1 MFCLRGIQTFGLA
14 VVLAA
19 SCTSSIAQVVDSGEP
34 LPEPYVRAL
43 NAWQKK
49 VKYAA
54 KIVGGNKAKAERHPW
69 QVALVIPGI
78 SDNLYALF
86 CGGVLIAPEW
96 VLTSAHCVRGLSG
109 AQVEVLYGTTHLR
122 MGGRRETVVAIH
134 PNPKYVA
141 RPRASDLALL
151 KLSST
156 VSAQQIELIAE
167 DDEPGVLSGSTTL
180 TVAGWGNIYEHGIR
194 SVQLMEV
201 EVPSV
206 TLQECGRQEAHPGK
220 LTDSMLCAGFPDG
233 KRDACEGDSGGP
245 AVVWAGN
252 DARLAAVVSW
262 GDGCGDP
269 MKYGVYARVAVH
281 AEWIR
286 KVKEQ

>member
-1 MFCLRGIQTFGLA
+1 MLRRARILTTGL
-14 VVLAA
+14 VVALAA
-19 SCTSSIAQVVDSGEP
+19 WSANSVAQVEASGEP
-34 LPEPYVRAL
+34 LPEPYLSAL

-49 VKYAA
+49 AKYAA
-54 KIVGGNKAKAERHPW
+54 KILGGVEAKEERHPW
-69 QVALVIPGI
+69 QVALVIPEI

-96 VLTSAHCVRGLSG
+96 VLTAAHCVRGLG
-109 AQVEVLYGTTHLR
+109 ELQVQVLYGTTNLR
-122 MGGRRETVVAIH
+122 LGGTRQTVVAIH

-151 KLSST
+151 RLSSAVT
-156 VSAQQIELIAE
+156 AQRIEPIEEDAE
-167 DDEPGVLSGSTTL
+167 AEVVRGSTTL
-180 TVAGWGNIYEHGIR
+180 TVAGWGNIYDYGIR
-194 SVQLMEV
+194 SVRLMEV

-206 TLQECGRQEAHPGK
+206 TLEECGRPEAHPGK

-233 KRDACEGDSGGP
+233 QRDACEGDSGGP

-252 DARLAAVVSW
+252 GARLAAVVSW

-269 MKYGVYARVAVH
+269 LKYGVYARVALH
-281 AEWIR
+281 TDWIR
-286 KVKEQ
+286 KLQAK